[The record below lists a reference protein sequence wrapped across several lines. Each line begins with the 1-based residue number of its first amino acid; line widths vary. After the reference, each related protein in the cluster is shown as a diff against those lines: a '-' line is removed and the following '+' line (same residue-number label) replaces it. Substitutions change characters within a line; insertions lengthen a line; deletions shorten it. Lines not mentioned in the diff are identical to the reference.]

1 MLVIFTKRRTRAVS
15 SLYLSPSNG
24 TQVTSAQPAAAAA
37 GPWHWFHICLIYQMM
52 EQLGHCGHWP
62 LSAFCPDDLKPGF
75 PRHSHRGRGPVGRQR
90 WPPNQPIKWCH
101 KPTVLSSTAWWPT
114 LNKTSPAAPRFLCIL
129 VAEDLLS
136 FVLAS
141 RGKCHNLV
149 HQTSETGYPRL
160 NHRPLYLVR
169 MVRKWSSL

>member
-24 TQVTSAQPAAAAA
+24 TQVTSAQPAAA
-37 GPWHWFHICLIYQMM
+37 GPWHWFHICLSDDGATWT
-52 EQLGHCGHWP
+52 LWTVDTGHCLLFVRTTWSRVFRDTATEDEGQ
-62 LSAFCPDDLKPGF
+62 SV
-75 PRHSHRGRGPVGRQR
+75 GRGGHPTS
-90 WPPNQPIKWCH
+90 PISG
-101 KPTVLSSTAWWPT
+101 VINLQFSTAWWPT
-114 LNKTSPAAPRFLCIL
+114 LNKTSPAAPGFLCIL

-149 HQTSETGYPRL
+149 HQASETGYPRL
-160 NHRPLYLVR
+160 NYRPLWLYMLR